1 MCTTKFQPAD
11 FVLLVKILSCM
22 ALFFFFSPVFSVT
35 QLRACA
41 EFEWNKRMTCAG
53 YAVFCVIAAEAACVC
68 LCVLLEYCPRQYN
81 DGDLAH
87 VAVQSWVRV

>member
-1 MCTTKFQPAD
+1 VYHQIPICRFCIAD
-11 FVLLVKILSCM
+11 QDCVLHG
-22 ALFFFFSPVFSVT
+22 AFFFFFSPVFSVT
-35 QLRACA
+35 QLRACT

-53 YAVFCVIAAEAACVC
+53 YSVFCVIAAEAACVC

-87 VAVQSWVRV
+87 VAVQSWFRV